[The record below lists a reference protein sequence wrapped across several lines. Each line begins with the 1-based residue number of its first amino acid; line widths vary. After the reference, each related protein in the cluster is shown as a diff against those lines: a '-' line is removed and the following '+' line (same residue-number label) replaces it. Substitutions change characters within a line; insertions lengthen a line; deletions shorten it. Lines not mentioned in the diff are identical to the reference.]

1 MDTMKQSKNILN
13 IEVEMLTSSGWR
25 NIHKLSWAGA
35 GAGQFQ
41 QADFQQ
47 PFQLYREGDRT
58 YLQWMGQEVLH
69 QVNTRLSLVR
79 SLDTDL

>member
-1 MDTMKQSKNILN
+1 MTGL
-13 IEVEMLTSSGWR
+13 GWR
-25 NIHKLSWAGA
+25 NINNLTGP
-35 GAGQFQ
+35 GET
-41 QADFQQ
+41 FQQ